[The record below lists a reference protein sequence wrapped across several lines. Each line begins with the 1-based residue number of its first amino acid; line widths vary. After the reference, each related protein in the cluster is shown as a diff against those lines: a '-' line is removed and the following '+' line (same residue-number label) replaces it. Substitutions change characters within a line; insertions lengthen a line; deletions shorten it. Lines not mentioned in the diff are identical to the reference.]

1 MLFIGALLLSLL
13 HNAVA
18 QRHDA
23 DLMSFVTLPEVRALK
38 WEVTHHDRARE
49 APGYWFVAPYGQ
61 ISPESPTQKYQ
72 QYQVGP
78 YIYDNDGVLVW
89 AGPSL
94 YDNRNAFDFRANLN
108 MDGEPHLSFI
118 VAWDNEN
125 GADRGHGVIVDKHYQ
140 IEKEVLPLVDVHDFN
155 MHEFNILDGGKTVLA
170 CVYRQVE
177 VDLADFGRPNEKSWV
192 VSGGFAEFDIE
203 TNEILTQWNS
213 LDHIALHESNMFHA
227 WDGVQGAPGWDYV
240 HANAVD
246 KNAAGDYIIS
256 MRFTNTIYGISGLDG
271 NVMWRLGGLE
281 SDFVQDFTFSKQHD
295 VKFVSSNGTHHV
307 ISFLNNASD
316 ERGNDENLSSV
327 LHVELNTETMTAHVI
342 KRFNRP
348 DAGLTRLRGSA
359 EVLPNGNVF
368 IGWSERGYQSEH
380 APNGDLLM
388 TARFSSTRYST
399 YRAYKSE
406 FTGRPLTP
414 PDVVAS
420 VYGTSNT
427 DITTIFHVSW
437 NGATDVAG
445 WNFYAKAYDRG
456 DSIYIGHA
464 NKTDFETMYIVDG
477 YMDWVSAEAVDRDG
491 NPMMISRVVRSDI
504 PSNWQAVGFLGA
516 HSPSP
521 DDPTLISSVYENS
534 KTQSDDSTDSAESTD
549 TTEST
554 DGTDATIIEDN
565 TEAADTIDDTS
576 SDSMDGMDMGESSG
590 SGSTTSSYS
599 DAKEVAMAVNK
610 AYDVIRG
617 VGALLIFILVSCT
630 VGVVGF
636 ACYRM
641 FQGRKGRS
649 YHHISSEEDHLP
661 TEEIHLRSQAAE

>member
-1 MLFIGALLLSLL
+1 MLLLGALLLSLVQ
-13 HNAVA
+13 NAVS

-38 WEVTHHDRARE
+38 WEVTHHDRERE

-61 ISPESPTQKYQ
+61 ISPENPTQKYQ

-94 YDNRNAFDFRANLN
+94 YDNRNAFDFRANRN

-140 IEKEVLPLVDVHDFN
+140 VEREVRPLKDVHDFN

-170 CVYRQVE
+170 CVYRQLE
-177 VDLADFGRPNEKSWV
+177 VDLTDFGRPNEKSWV

-203 TNEILTQWNS
+203 TNELLTQWNS

-227 WDGVQGAPGWDYV
+227 WDKPVGAPGWDYV

-246 KNAAGDYIIS
+246 KNSAGDYIIS
-256 MRFTNTIYGISGLDG
+256 MRFTSTIYGISGVDG
-271 NVMWRLGGLE
+271 SIMWRLGGLE
-281 SDFVQDFTFSKQHD
+281 SDFTQDFSFSKQHD
-295 VKFVSSNGTHHV
+295 VKFISSNGTHHV

-316 ERGNDENLSSV
+316 ERGKDESVSSV
-327 LHVELNTETMTAHVI
+327 LHVELDTETMNAHVI
-342 KRFNRP
+342 KRINRP

-359 EVLPNGNVF
+359 EVLPNGNIF

-380 APNGDLLM
+380 APDGELLM
-388 TARFSSTRYST
+388 TARFASDRYST

-420 VYGTSNT
+420 VYGTSST
-427 DITTIFHVSW
+427 DITTIFYVSW

-445 WNFYAKAYDRG
+445 WNFYAQAYDRG
-456 DSIYIGHA
+456 DPVFIGHA

-477 YMDWVSAEAVDRDG
+477 YMDWITAEAVDRDG
-491 NPMMISRVVRSDI
+491 NSMMKSRVIRSDA
-504 PSNWQAVGFLGA
+504 PSNWKAVGFLGVQ
-516 HSPSP
+516 SPSP
-521 DDPTLISSVYENS
+521 DDPSLVSSIYEQS
-534 KTQSDDSTDSAESTD
+534 KSKSTDTETDTTD

-554 DGTDATIIEDN
+554 DNTDTTVIEDN
-565 TEAADTIDDTS
+565 TDTADITDDTTEDT
-576 SDSMDGMDMGESSG
+576 SDGMDGMDMDSS
-590 SGSTTSSYS
+590 SDSTSSNL
-599 DAKEVAMAVNK
+599 DAEDVAKSVTK
-610 AYDVIRG
+610 AYEVIRG
-617 VGALLIFILVSCT
+617 VGALLILILVSCT
-630 VGVVGF
+630 LGIVGYAFYG
-636 ACYRM
+636 M
-641 FQGRKGRS
+641 FQRRSGRS
-649 YHHISSEEDHLP
+649 YHHISLEEDLP
-661 TEEIHLRSQAAE
+661 TEEIHLHSQVHE